1 MIDVWTVFTNLVW
14 ISGLALA
21 LAAFS
26 YADWRVSLG
35 ATSIRHSMRNT
46 AQNPAFISGIA
57 LTCLGAGLSVWP
69 VWQRVV
75 WFVLAACLAIAAAWL
90 HIQHKSSG

>member
-14 ISGLALA
+14 ISGLAVA

-35 ATSIRHSMRNT
+35 AARITDSIVRT
-46 AQNPAFISGIA
+46 AQNPAFVWGLA

-69 VWQRVV
+69 VWQCVV
-75 WFVLAACLAIAAAWL
+75 WILLATCLAFAAVWL
-90 HIQHKSSG
+90 HVQRRLPG